1 MSAVLAVEEP
11 RRFAIPRLRVIVSPA
26 LRMSNLAFTVLIGA
40 ILVAG
45 LLASLLI
52 NVLTTQGA
60 FQEAALTRQ
69 VNGIVASQQAAQETL
84 QMLASPGNLEARA
97 RAMGMVPAATPVFLR
112 LTDGKVIGV
121 PEAATPEVEPKAVLQ
136 LMPSTRALGPELQMA
151 PAAVKAKVIAPTS
164 DAAVELPAGQQ

>member
-1 MSAVLAVEEP
+1 MSAVLAIEEP
-11 RRFAIPRLRVIVSPA
+11 RRYALPRLVVSPA
-26 LRMSNLAFTVLIGA
+26 LRLSNLAFAAVVGLV
-40 ILVAG
+40 LVAG
-45 LLASLLI
+45 LLASLFV

-60 FQEAALTRQ
+60 FQEAALRRQ
-69 VNGIVASQQAAQETL
+69 VDGIVAEQQAAQETL

-112 LTDGKVIGV
+112 LTDGRVLGS
-121 PEAATPEVEPKAVLQ
+121 PEAAIPETAPKAVLQ

-151 PAAVKAKVIAPTS
+151 PAAVKARVIAPTS